1 LRPLQLAPSF
11 TRFGLQNAGR
21 RALLQTSPL
30 FFTKSSY
37 IPSSKK
43 SDGLATRTFVRS
55 FLRLADV
62 NYKKQDQKLCSRH
75 TSCWIL
81 PKIFRPA
88 RENLAAW
95 HLEPSS
101 APLSL
106 DRLKSYNA
114 RREAFR
120 LTDLNYTTQDEKLR
134 SGHKFLI
141 QNFRSGARKNS
152 VAPVQEA
159 LLSLNRL
166 GLSKAERVISTQT
179 NLWLITTD
187 NGTIKSSL

>member
-1 LRPLQLAPSF
+1 MWLLLLNRPDLNYTTADEELCFDYKFFSTRSFAAEFLKILRPLQLAPSF

-75 TSCWIL
+75 TSFWIL

-101 APLSL
+101 APLFS
-106 DRLKSYNA
+106 
-114 RREAFR
+114 
-120 LTDLNYTTQDEKLR
+120 
-134 SGHKFLI
+134 
-141 QNFRSGARKNS
+141 
-152 VAPVQEA
+152 
-159 LLSLNRL
+159 
-166 GLSKAERVISTQT
+166 
-179 NLWLITTD
+179 
-187 NGTIKSSL
+187 